1 MSATP
6 RLALLRARVRDVP
19 DFPKPGI
26 LFRDLTPLMGDGAG
40 AARGGRSAGRVGRRA
55 TAPSWSSRSSRAASS
70 SARPWPP
77 SLGIGFVP
85 VRKPGKLP
93 HKTRRRSYALEY
105 GTDALEMHADA
116 FVAGAR
122 VVIVDDLLATG
133 GTAAATVELVRELG
147 GHVVGAAFV
156 VELALLRGRER
167 LGGVPVDA
175 LIGVPDRRDR
185 QAVGQRSRGA
195 VRAEPDGGAAPR
207 QRAHG
212 AAGLAGRPQPRA
224 ARS

>member
-1 MSATP
+1 MTASGERDT
-6 RLALLRARVRDVP
+6 RLALLRKRVRDVP

-26 LFRDLTPLMGDGAG
+26 LFRDLTPLMGDGVALGEAIALLAESVARHRPELVIAIESRGFIFG
-40 AARGGRSAGRVGRRA
+40 APV
-55 TAPSWSSRSSRAASS
+55 AAS
-70 SARPWPP
+70 
-77 SLGIGFVP
+77 LGVGFVP

-133 GTAAATVELVRELG
+133 GTAGATVELVREIG

-167 LGGVPVDA
+167 LAGVPVDA
-175 LIGVPDRRDR
+175 LLDY
-185 QAVGQRSRGA
+185 
-195 VRAEPDGGAAPR
+195 
-207 QRAHG
+207 
-212 AAGLAGRPQPRA
+212 
-224 ARS
+224 

>member
-1 MSATP
+1 VKAVSERDA

-26 LFRDLTPLMGDGAG
+26 LFRDLTPLMGDGVALREAVDLLAEASARHRPELVIAIESRGFIFG
-40 AARGGRSAGRVGRRA
+40 APV
-55 TAPSWSSRSSRAASS
+55 AAS
-70 SARPWPP
+70 
-77 SLGIGFVP
+77 LGVGFVP

-133 GTAAATVELVRELG
+133 GTAAATVELVREIG
-147 GHVVGAAFV
+147 GHVVGASFV
-156 VELALLRGRER
+156 VELGLLRGRDR
-167 LGGVPVDA
+167 LAGVPVDA
-175 LIGVPDRRDR
+175 LL
-185 QAVGQRSRGA
+185 
-195 VRAEPDGGAAPR
+195 EY
-207 QRAHG
+207 
-212 AAGLAGRPQPRA
+212 
-224 ARS
+224 